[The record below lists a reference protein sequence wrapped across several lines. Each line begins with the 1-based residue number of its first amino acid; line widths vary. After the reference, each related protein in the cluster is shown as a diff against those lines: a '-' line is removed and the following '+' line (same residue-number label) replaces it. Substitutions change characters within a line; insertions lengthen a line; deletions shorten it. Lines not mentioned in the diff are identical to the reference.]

1 LKSSDFDKRLSAYQD
16 GALTDPKR
24 ERLERELERE
34 PALRKQLER
43 SRALGNLVREA
54 WTEGPAAPPPD
65 VLLAALRPRLAA
77 IARERRE
84 QPAWRRALED
94 VRIRLAGWFG
104 PVPLATSAA
113 AAFVLALALLPRSN
127 MSDSSF
133 TAALPLTR
141 AESPMRAPFEPAA
154 KLRTRTPSTQF
165 MVPSMPFAPANL
177 SQDSA
182 AGVYD
187 LSPRE
192 RPAMIF
198 QNEDGST
205 MLWLLDEDDLS
216 GLFGRMD
223 GWG

>member
-1 LKSSDFDKRLSAYQD
+1 MKSTDFDKRLSAYQD
-16 GALTDPKR
+16 GALADTKR
-24 ERLERELERE
+24 ERVERDLARD
-34 PALRKQLER
+34 PALQKQLQR
-43 SRALGNLVREA
+43 SRALGGLVREA
-54 WTEGPAAPPPD
+54 WTEGPAAPPPEI
-65 VLLAALRPRLAA
+65 LLAALRPQLAA
-77 IARERRE
+77 ITRERRE

-94 VRIRLAGWFG
+94 ARTRFASWFG

-113 AAFVLALALLPRSN
+113 AAFVLALALLPRTN
-127 MSDSSF
+127 ANDPSF
-133 TAALPLTR
+133 SASLPLAQPAPR
-141 AESPMRAPFEPAA
+141 AYAEPVSP
-154 KLRTRTPSTQF
+154 LRTRTPSTQF
-165 MVPSMPFAPANL
+165 MVPRVPFAPANL

-216 GLFGRMD
+216 GVFGRMD
-223 GWG
+223 RWG